1 MSVAVSRVGLDGW
14 LARIRDREMPVFGRT
29 VQELQAV
36 VASERSSAGALAQV
50 ILQDAAMTTK
60 VLKLANS
67 ACFNPG
73 RQTVSTV
80 SRAIVVLGFDL
91 VAQIAFSLALID
103 TLLAGGRRDRV
114 TQLMASSFHAAV
126 QARAAARLRHDHS
139 PEEVFIAAL
148 LAQIG
153 EMAFWCFGG
162 EAGDALDA
170 ALGVPGVTAE
180 EAQQN
185 VLGFRLRQLT
195 TVLAQEWKLGALVK
209 SVAERGAASGPRE
222 QCIVLAWRLARA
234 VERGWDSPEARAA
247 LKDFGAYVG
256 EPAEEVLPR
265 VAENAQDAARIASL
279 YGAREAAALIPLPPS
294 AAALETLLEPI
305 EPCKPDTQLQ
315 LRILR
320 DLSLMIATRPN
331 VNDLLQM
338 VLEGIYRGVGMD
350 RALFALLT
358 PDRTRLVAKT
368 ALGRDSQA
376 MTARFNFQVGA
387 VSDIVTVVV
396 NERQN
401 FLVAA
406 NTDARLLHLARHI
419 REVAAVPSFVIAPI
433 VAAGRTIGAFYADR
447 GGSDVPIAEED
458 YEAFLHFVQQGNL
471 GFDLAALRGA
481 RSAGS

>member
-1 MSVAVSRVGLDGW
+1 MTVGVTRVGLDGW

-29 VQELQAV
+29 VQELQTV

-50 ILQDAAMTTK
+50 ILQDAAMTAK

-126 QARAAARLRHDHS
+126 QARAAARARHDHS

-170 ALGVPGVTAE
+170 AMGAPGVTAE

-195 TVLAQEWKLGALVK
+195 TVLAQEWKLGSLVR
-209 SVAERGAASGPRE
+209 SVAERGTPQGPRE

-234 VERGWDSPEARAA
+234 AERGWDSPEARTA
-247 LKDFGAYVG
+247 LKDFGAYLG
-256 EPAEEVLPR
+256 EPAEDVLPR

-305 EPCKPDTQLQ
+305 EASKPDTQLQ

-350 RALFALLT
+350 RALFALLN
-358 PDRTRLVAKT
+358 PDRSRLVAKT
-368 ALGRDSQA
+368 ALGRDSGA
-376 MTARFNFQVGA
+376 LASRFSFPLSA
-387 VSDIVTVVV
+387 VSNLVTTAIA
-396 NERQN
+396 EGKTY
-401 FLVAA
+401 FITAEA
-406 NTDARLLHLARHI
+406 DPKLLHLARHI
-419 REVAAVPSFVIAPI
+419 FEAAATSSFMIAPI
-433 VAAGRTIGAFYADR
+433 AAGGRTIGAYYADR
-447 GGSDVPIAEED
+447 GVSGAAITEED
-458 YEAFLHFVQQGNL
+458 YESFLHFVQQANL
-471 GFDLAALRGA
+471 GLDLAAA
-481 RSAGS
+481 RSHRG